1 MPLDRRGATGAALG
15 DEDAEEERVYR
26 PLLFQS
32 TGYAS
37 SELFRD
43 SYEMHSRL
51 PTVSSTAPLL
61 GVEAAATD
69 SSENQ
74 KQRHVFEPQIRLETL
89 SSRAATAVLWITYLA
104 FLLAMALPY
113 LQSKGYLE
121 TAEELSGA
129 VCKDEVRRE
138 PCIQVD
144 KTRNVAQWAA
154 YVANVSRYTG
164 SIEIKLNVR
173 EQVNTS
179 TLSELLSSLE
189 NSSTFQELQG
199 VGTAWDMDR
208 GANRVKINLE
218 DEASSISEV
227 DDGEVD
233 QDAGYVLTYD
243 TRLYGIDHDVTPA
256 TKDLVID
263 ERNQSIWVEC
273 RSGGPCENVRLM
285 EVTQDVDRLGGSG
298 YDAYFAVV
306 TFRGLYP
313 NIFGKDV
320 VYEFAY
326 TKPAIHVGE
335 VVVRGVL
342 VLVSILALPCWF
354 ISVLNF
360 HSGSWSQ
367 VLTVQKWLLGVGVV
381 LVLWQNPVYAVSELY
396 TTVSMRTRFVSIT
409 CQSFAEAFFHVF
421 WLSLMDQHSGDF
433 SSRRCSFGTKFLFG
447 LVLFAVDTWMTA
459 LRMPKLFFEVERT
472 SSAHDFHHKELY
484 VLLGFIR
491 TGLVLF
497 WLAWIMTVGARSG
510 QYLKAL
516 PYMATRFKQL
526 SYRFLVLETLLIFV
540 YTFVLSALQIFYLTQ
555 TWYFV
560 GYDAFIQDSVH
571 TFAKMHTGHPSLGK
585 FLFLSVYVYLVMFV
599 HLPPLAGDSTG
610 LLTSTALHVEEKPR
624 VDSYGFLTP
633 DSNLFCVETA
643 GWLLEL
649 AYQAY
654 FDPPGCPSSS
664 GYGELT
670 LERYGFELI
679 THLRSNLT
687 DTHVVVA
694 WSQEDHRR
702 LVISFRGTTSKA
714 NWKSN
719 LRADQTVLW
728 IKSRGL
734 RWRKSCLEKVKDVA
748 AKIPLLNMALPRVH
762 RGFWIAY
769 ESIRDELK
777 EVTRLILD
785 ENPGISVYI
794 TGHSMGGALA
804 VIAAYDFAVNFSI
817 KVNMYNFGG
826 PRVGNPSF
834 RQHYD
839 SCVPTSYRV
848 VMDGDIVPGWPK
860 FWGLYQ
866 HVGTEISLDVAGNL
880 IVDPSFVERHLH
892 NSSRRKTTMHGTNV
906 YRVSIAKCLEN
917 LTTS

>member
-1 MPLDRRGATGAALG
+1 MPLDRQRGVTGSALG
-15 DEDAEEERVYR
+15 DEEEERVYR

-61 GVEAAATD
+61 GVEAAGGD
-69 SSENQ
+69 STENQ

-89 SSRAATAVLWITYLA
+89 SSRAATAVLWVTYLA
-104 FLLAMALPY
+104 FLLAMVLPY

-121 TAEELSGA
+121 TAVELSGA
-129 VCKDEVRRE
+129 VCKDEHRRE

-164 SIEIKLNVR
+164 SIELKLNVW

-179 TLSELLSSLE
+179 ILSDLLAPLE
-189 NSSTFQELQG
+189 NSNTFQELER
-199 VGTAWDMDR
+199 VGTAWNMDR
-208 GANRVKINLE
+208 GVKNGIA
-218 DEASSISEV
+218 EASSKDE
-227 DDGEVD
+227 EVD
-233 QDAGYVLTYD
+233 QAAGYVLTYD
-243 TRLYGIDHDVTPA
+243 ARLYGIDHDVTPA
-256 TKDLVID
+256 SKDPVVD

-273 RSGGPCENVRLM
+273 RSGGPCEDVRLV
-285 EVTQDVDRLGGSG
+285 EITQDIDRLGGSG

-313 NIFGKDV
+313 NVFGKNV

-335 VVVRGVL
+335 VIVRGVL

-360 HSGSWSQ
+360 HGGSWSQ

-409 CQSFAEAFFHVF
+409 CQSFAEAFFYVF

-433 SSRRCSFGTKFLFG
+433 LSRRCSFGTKFLFG
-447 LVLFAVDTWMTA
+447 LTLFAVDTWMTM
-459 LRMPKLFFEVERT
+459 LRMPKLLFGADET
-472 SSAHDFHHKELY
+472 SSARDFHHKELY

-497 WLAWIMTVGARSG
+497 WLTWIMIVGARSG
-510 QYLKAL
+510 RYLKAL

-540 YTFVLSALQIFYLTQ
+540 YTFVLSALQIFHLTQ

-571 TFAKMHTGHPSLGK
+571 TFAKTHTGHPSLGK

-610 LLTSTALHVEEKPR
+610 LLTSTAFHVDEKPR

-694 WSQEDHRR
+694 WSREDHRR

-804 VIAAYDFAVNFSI
+804 VIAAYDLAVNFSI
-817 KVNMYNFGG
+817 TVNMYNFGG

-848 VMDGDIVPGWPK
+848 VMDGDIVPGWPR
-860 FWGLYQ
+860 F
-866 HVGTEISLDVAGNL
+866 VGICVFYA
-880 IVDPSFVERHLH
+880 VW
-892 NSSRRKTTMHGTNV
+892 
-906 YRVSIAKCLEN
+906 
-917 LTTS
+917 

>member
-1 MPLDRRGATGAALG
+1 MRPSEGSRGAAGASG
-15 DEDAEEERVYR
+15 RDEEADEERVYR

-61 GVEAAATD
+61 GVETISD
-69 SSENQ
+69 QNQ
-74 KQRHVFEPQIRLETL
+74 KSRH
-89 SSRAATAVLWITYLA
+89 AVE
-104 FLLAMALPY
+104 LP
-113 LQSKGYLE
+113 G
-121 TAEELSGA
+121 G
-129 VCKDEVRRE
+129 VCKDDVRRE
-138 PCIQVD
+138 PCIEVD
-144 KTRNVAQWAA
+144 KARNVAQWAA

-164 SIEIKLNVR
+164 SIEIKLDVR

-179 TLSELLSSLE
+179 TSAALIASIVES
-189 NSSTFQELQG
+189 NTFQELER
-199 VGTAWDMDR
+199 VGAAWTMDR
-208 GANRVKINLE
+208 YANRAKDALE
-218 DEASSISEV
+218 DEAASISELEDGDV
-227 DDGEVD
+227 DEAIGF
-233 QDAGYVLTYD
+233 VLTYD
-243 TRLYGIDHDVTPA
+243 ARLYGIDHDVTPVA
-256 TKDLVID
+256 KDLVAD

-273 RSGGPCENVRLM
+273 RTGGPCEIVRLL
-285 EVTQDVDRLGGSG
+285 EITQDVDRL
-298 YDAYFAVV
+298 
-306 TFRGLYP
+306 
-313 NIFGKDV
+313 
-320 VYEFAY
+320 
-326 TKPAIHVGE
+326 
-335 VVVRGVL
+335 
-342 VLVSILALPCWF
+342 
-354 ISVLNF
+354 
-360 HSGSWSQ
+360 
-367 VLTVQKWLLGVGVV
+367 
-381 LVLWQNPVYAVSELY
+381 
-396 TTVSMRTRFVSIT
+396 
-409 CQSFAEAFFHVF
+409 SFAEAFFYVF

-433 SSRRCSFGTKFLFG
+433 LSRRCSFVPKLLFG
-447 LVLFAVDTWMTA
+447 LVLFTVDTGMT
-459 LRMPKLFFEVERT
+459 LPRMPKLFDGMAA
-472 SSAHDFHHKELY
+472 AHGWHHDKLY
-484 VLLGFIR
+484 VLLGFMR
-491 TGLVLF
+491 TGLILL
-497 WLAWIMTVGARSG
+497 WLVWIMVVVARSG
-510 QYLKAL
+510 RHLKAL

-540 YTFVLSALQIFYLTQ
+540 YVFVLSALQVFFLTQ
-555 TWYFV
+555 TWYIV
-560 GYDAFIQDSVH
+560 GYDAFIQDAVH

-610 LLTSTALHVEEKPR
+610 LLASTAFNVDEKPR

-633 DSNLFCVETA
+633 ESNLFCVETA

-679 THLRSNLT
+679 THLRT
-687 DTHVVVA
+687 
-694 WSQEDHRR
+694 
-702 LVISFRGTTSKA
+702 
-714 NWKSN
+714 
-719 LRADQTVLW
+719 
-728 IKSRGL
+728 
-734 RWRKSCLEKVKDVA
+734 
-748 AKIPLLNMALPRVH
+748 
-762 RGFWIAY
+762 Y

-785 ENPGISVYI
+785 ENPGVSVYI

-804 VIAAYDFAVNFSI
+804 ILAAYDLAVNFSI

-839 SCVPTSYRV
+839 SCVPMSYRV

-917 LTTS
+917 LTS

>member
-1 MPLDRRGATGAALG
+1 MRPYDRQRGAAGASLG
-15 DEDAEEERVYR
+15 GGDAEEDRVYR

-51 PTVSSTAPLL
+51 PNASSTAPLL
-61 GVEAAATD
+61 GVETNATV
-69 SSENQ
+69 STQNQ
-74 KQRHVFEPQIRLETL
+74 KPRHLFEPQIRLETL
-89 SSRAATAVLWITYLA
+89 SSRAATAVLWVTYLA

-121 TAEELSGA
+121 TAVELPGGL
-129 VCKDEVRRE
+129 CKPDQVRRE
-138 PCIQVD
+138 PCIEVD
-144 KTRNVAQWAA
+144 ATRNIAQWAA
-154 YVANVSRYTG
+154 YVANVSRYAG
-164 SIEIKLNVR
+164 SVEIKLDVR

-179 TLSELLSSLE
+179 TSEALLSSLVE
-189 NSSTFQELQG
+189 SNTYQELER
-199 VGTAWDMDR
+199 VGTAWKMDR
-208 GANRVKINLE
+208 DATRVKSILD
-218 DEASSISEV
+218 DEGSEV
-227 DDGEVD
+227 SEIEDGEVD
-233 QDAGYVLTYD
+233 QEAGYVLTYD
-243 TRLYGIDHDVTPA
+243 ARLYGIDHDVTPVA
-256 TKDLVID
+256 KDLVMD
-263 ERNQSIWVEC
+263 EHNRSVWVEC
-273 RSGGPCENVRLM
+273 HTGEPCEIVRLL
-285 EVTQDVDRLGGSG
+285 EITQDVDRLGRSG
-298 YDAYFAVV
+298 YDAYFAIL
-306 TFRGLYP
+306 TFRGMYP
-313 NIFGKDV
+313 NVFGKDV
-320 VYEFAY
+320 VYQFAY

-335 VVVRGVL
+335 VVVRGVM
-342 VLVSILALPCWF
+342 VLSSILALPCWF

-360 HSGSWSQ
+360 HGEPR
-367 VLTVQKWLLGVGVV
+367 VCCIGD
-381 LVLWQNPVYAVSELY
+381 VYFREYAY
-396 TTVSMRTRFVSIT
+396 
-409 CQSFAEAFFHVF
+409 A
-421 WLSLMDQHSGDF
+421 HSGDF
-433 SSRRCSFGTKFLFG
+433 SSRRCAFAPKLMFG
-447 LVLFAVDTWMTA
+447 LLLFAVDT
-459 LRMPKLFFEVERT
+459 
-472 SSAHDFHHKELY
+472 
-484 VLLGFIR
+484 
-491 TGLVLF
+491 GLILA
-497 WLAWIMTVGARSG
+497 WLVWIMTVGARSG
-510 QYLKAL
+510 RHLKAL

-540 YTFVLSALQIFYLTQ
+540 YVFVLSAVQIFYLTK
-555 TWYFV
+555 TWYFA
-560 GYDAFIQDSVH
+560 GYDAFIQDAVH

-610 LLTSTALHVEEKPR
+610 LLASTAFTVDEKPR

-633 DSNLFCVETA
+633 ESNLFCVETS

-654 FDPPGCPSSS
+654 FDPPGCPSPS
-664 GYGELT
+664 GY
-670 LERYGFELI
+670 
-679 THLRSNLT
+679 
-687 DTHVVVA
+687 
-694 WSQEDHRR
+694 EDHRR
-702 LVISFRGTTSKA
+702 LVISFRGTTSKE
-714 NWKSN
+714 NWRSN
-719 LRADQTVLW
+719 LRADQHVLW

-734 RWRKSCLEKVKDVA
+734 RWRRTCLEKVEDVA

-769 ESIRDELK
+769 ESIRDQLK

-785 ENPGISVYI
+785 ENPGVSVYI

-804 VIAAYDFAVNFSI
+804 VLAAYDLAVNFSI

-839 SCVPTSYRV
+839 RCVPTSYRV

-892 NSSRRKTTMHGTNV
+892 SSSRRKTTMHEDPVGV
-906 YRVSIAKCLEN
+906 PFE
-917 LTTS
+917 

>member
-1 MPLDRRGATGAALG
+1 MRPYDRQRGAAGASLG
-15 DEDAEEERVYR
+15 GGDAEEDRVYR

-51 PTVSSTAPLL
+51 PNASSTAPLL
-61 GVEAAATD
+61 GVETNATV
-69 SSENQ
+69 STQNQ
-74 KQRHVFEPQIRLETL
+74 KPRHLFEPQIRLETL
-89 SSRAATAVLWITYLA
+89 SSRAATAVLWVTYLA

-121 TAEELSGA
+121 TAVELPGGL
-129 VCKDEVRRE
+129 CKPDQVRRE
-138 PCIQVD
+138 PCIEVD
-144 KTRNVAQWAA
+144 ATRNIAQWAA
-154 YVANVSRYTG
+154 YVANVSRYAG
-164 SIEIKLNVR
+164 SVEIKLDVR

-179 TLSELLSSLE
+179 TSEALLSSLVE
-189 NSSTFQELQG
+189 SNTYQELER
-199 VGTAWDMDR
+199 VGTAWKMDR
-208 GANRVKINLE
+208 DATRVKSILD
-218 DEASSISEV
+218 DEGSEV
-227 DDGEVD
+227 SEIEDGEVD
-233 QDAGYVLTYD
+233 QEAGYVLTYD
-243 TRLYGIDHDVTPA
+243 ARLYGIDHDVTPVA
-256 TKDLVID
+256 KDLVMD
-263 ERNQSIWVEC
+263 EHNRSVWVEC
-273 RSGGPCENVRLM
+273 HTGEPCEIVRLL
-285 EVTQDVDRLGGSG
+285 EITQDVDRLGRSG
-298 YDAYFAVV
+298 YDAYFAIL
-306 TFRGLYP
+306 TFRGMYP
-313 NIFGKDV
+313 NVFGKDV
-320 VYEFAY
+320 VYQFAY

-335 VVVRGVL
+335 VVVRGVM
-342 VLVSILALPCWF
+342 VLSSILALPCWF

-360 HSGSWSQ
+360 HGEPR
-367 VLTVQKWLLGVGVV
+367 VCCIGD
-381 LVLWQNPVYAVSELY
+381 VYFREYA
-396 TTVSMRTRFVSIT
+396 
-409 CQSFAEAFFHVF
+409 
-421 WLSLMDQHSGDF
+421 LMDQHSGDF
-433 SSRRCSFGTKFLFG
+433 SSRRCAFAPKLMFG
-447 LVLFAVDTWMTA
+447 LLLFAVDT
-459 LRMPKLFFEVERT
+459 
-472 SSAHDFHHKELY
+472 
-484 VLLGFIR
+484 
-491 TGLVLF
+491 GLILA
-497 WLAWIMTVGARSG
+497 WLVWIMTVGARSG
-510 QYLKAL
+510 RHLKAL

-540 YTFVLSALQIFYLTQ
+540 YVFVLSAVQIFYLTK
-555 TWYFV
+555 TWYFA
-560 GYDAFIQDSVH
+560 GYDAFIQDAVH

-610 LLTSTALHVEEKPR
+610 LLASTAFTVDEKPR

-633 DSNLFCVETA
+633 ESNLFCVETS

-654 FDPPGCPSSS
+654 FDPPGCPSPS

-687 DTHVVVA
+687 DTHAVVA

-702 LVISFRGTTSKA
+702 LVISFRGTTSKE
-714 NWKSN
+714 NWRSN
-719 LRADQTVLW
+719 LRADQHVLW

-734 RWRKSCLEKVKDVA
+734 RWRRTCLEKVEDVA

-769 ESIRDELK
+769 ESIRDQLK

-785 ENPGISVYI
+785 ENPGVSVYI

-804 VIAAYDFAVNFSI
+804 VLAAYDLAVNFSI

-839 SCVPTSYRV
+839 RCVPTSYRV

-892 NSSRRKTTMHGTNV
+892 SSSRRKTTMHGTNV

-917 LTTS
+917 LTAS

>member
-1 MPLDRRGATGAALG
+1 MRPLDRQRGASGAALG
-15 DEDAEEERVYR
+15 DGDAEEERVYR

-51 PTVSSTAPLL
+51 PSVSSTAPLL
-61 GVEAAATD
+61 GVEATATNSD
-69 SSENQ
+69 ENQ
-74 KQRHVFEPQIRLETL
+74 KQIFEPQIRLETL
-89 SSRAATAVLWITYLA
+89 SSRAATAVLWITYFA

-121 TAEELSGA
+121 TAVELSGD
-129 VCKDEVRRE
+129 VCKDEMRRE
-138 PCIQVD
+138 PCIEID
-144 KTRNVAQWAA
+144 PTRNIARWAA

-164 SIEIKLNVR
+164 SIEIKLDVR
-173 EQVNTS
+173 EQVN
-179 TLSELLSSLE
+179 SSMTTESL
-189 NSSTFQELQG
+189 STFVESNMFHELER
-199 VGTAWDMDR
+199 VATAWDMGRD
-208 GANRVKINLE
+208 ANRVKSNLE
-218 DEASSISEV
+218 DETISEV
-227 DDGEVD
+227 DDGEID
-233 QDAGYVLTYD
+233 QRAGYVLTYD
-243 TRLYGIDHDVTPA
+243 ARLYGIDHDVVPVGN
-256 TKDLVID
+256 DLVID

-273 RSGGPCENVRLM
+273 RSAGPCEVVRLL
-285 EVTQDVDRLGGSG
+285 EITQDVDRLGGSG
-298 YDAYFAVV
+298 YDSYFTVV

-313 NIFGKDV
+313 NVFGKNV
-320 VYEFAY
+320 VYQFAY

-335 VVVRGVL
+335 VIVRGIL
-342 VLVSILALPCWF
+342 VLTSIFALPCWF

-367 VLTVQKWLLGVGVV
+367 VLTIQKWLLGVGVV
-381 LVLWQNPVYAVSELY
+381 LILWQNPVYAVSELY
-396 TTVSMRTRFVSIT
+396 TTVSMHTRFVSIT
-409 CQSFAEAFFHVF
+409 CQLFAEAFFYVF
-421 WLSLMDQHSGDF
+421 WLCLMDHHSGDF
-433 SSRRCSFGTKFLFG
+433 ASRRCSLATKFMFG
-447 LVLFAVDTWMTA
+447 IILFAVDTGMTV
-459 LRMPKLFFEVERT
+459 LRMPKLLFGVERV
-472 SSAHDFHHKELY
+472 SSVHEFHHKELY
-484 VLLGFIR
+484 ALLGFIR
-491 TGLVLF
+491 MSLVLS
-497 WLAWIMTVGARSG
+497 WLVWIGVVGARSDRH
-510 QYLKAL
+510 LKTL

-526 SYRFLVLETLLIFV
+526 SYRFLVLETLLIFIYV
-540 YTFVLSALQIFYLTQ
+540 FVLSALQIFYLTQ

-585 FLFLSVYVYLVMFV
+585 FIFLSVYVYLIMFV

-610 LLTSTALHVEEKPR
+610 LLASTAFHVAEKPR
-624 VDSYGFLTP
+624 VDPYGFLTP

-654 FDPPGCPSSS
+654 FDPPGSSSMS

-702 LVISFRGTTSKA
+702 LVISFRGTTSKE

-719 LRADQTVLW
+719 LRADQKMLW

-734 RWRKSCLEKVKDVA
+734 RWRKSCLEKLRDVA

-834 RQHYD
+834 RQHYS

-892 NSSRRKTTMHGTNV
+892 NSTRRKTTMHGTNV

-917 LTTS
+917 LTS

>member
-1 MPLDRRGATGAALG
+1 MRPSEHQRGTAGAYRGSEHAS
-15 DEDAEEERVYR
+15 EERVYR

-51 PTVSSTAPLL
+51 PTAPLL
-61 GVEAAATD
+61 GVETSAAEPE
-69 SSENQ
+69 ENQ
-74 KQRHVFEPQIRLETL
+74 KKRHVFEPQIRLETL
-89 SSRAATAVLWITYLA
+89 SSRAATAVLWVTYLV

-121 TAEELSGA
+121 TAVELPGG
-129 VCKDEVRRE
+129 VCQTEKKVGEE

-144 KTRNVAQWAA
+144 KTRSIAQWTA
-154 YVANVSRYTG
+154 YVTNVSRYSG
-164 SIEIKLNVR
+164 SIEIKLDVR
-173 EQVNTS
+173 EQVNASTS
-179 TLSELLSSLE
+179 VASLVE
-189 NSSTFQELQG
+189 SNTYQELER
-199 VGTAWDMDR
+199 VGTAWKMDR
-208 GANRVKINLE
+208 KANRGNSNLE
-218 DEASSISEV
+218 NEASSISEV
-227 DDGEVD
+227 AEGEVD
-233 QDAGYVLTYD
+233 QEAGYVLTYD
-243 TRLYGIDHDVTPA
+243 ARLYGIDHEVTPA
-256 TKDLVID
+256 TKDLVTD
-263 ERNQSIWVEC
+263 ERNQSIWIEC
-273 RSGGPCENVRLM
+273 RSSEPCEVVQLL
-285 EVTQDVDRLGGSG
+285 EITQDVDRLGGSG
-298 YDAYFAVV
+298 YDAYFVIV
-306 TFRGLYP
+306 SFRGLYP
-313 NIFGKDV
+313 NVFGKDV
-320 VYEFAY
+320 VYQFAY

-335 VVVRGVL
+335 VIVRGVM
-342 VLVSILALPCWF
+342 VLASILALPCWF

-360 HSGSWSQ
+360 HGGSWSQ
-367 VLTVQKWLLGVGVV
+367 VLTVQKWLLGIGVV
-381 LVLWQNPVYAVSELY
+381 LVLWQNPVYAVSQLY

-409 CQSFAEAFFHVF
+409 SQSLAEASFYVF
-421 WLSLMDQHSGDF
+421 WLSLMDLHS
-433 SSRRCSFGTKFLFG
+433 
-447 LVLFAVDTWMTA
+447 DTAMTM
-459 LRMPKLFFEVERT
+459 LRLPKLFFGAEGA
-472 SSAHDFHHKELY
+472 SSAHDFQHLEIY

-491 TGLVLF
+491 TGLILI
-497 WLAWIMTVGARSG
+497 WLVWIMKVGARSG
-510 QYLKAL
+510 QHLKAL

-526 SYRFLVLETLLIFV
+526 SYRFLVLETLLIFF
-540 YTFVLSALQIFYLTQ
+540 YIFVLSALQIFYLTQ

-560 GYDAFIQDSVH
+560 GYDAFIQDSMH

-585 FLFLSVYVYLVMFV
+585 FVFLSVYVYLVMFV
-599 HLPPLAGDSTG
+599 HLPPLAGNSTG
-610 LLTSTALHVEEKPR
+610 LLASTAFHVDEKPR

-702 LVISFRGTTSKA
+702 LVISFRGTTSKE

-719 LRADQTVLW
+719 LRADQHVLW
-728 IKSRGL
+728 ITSRGL
-734 RWRKSCLEKVKDVA
+734 RWRKTCIEKVKDTA

-769 ESIRDELK
+769 ESIREELK

-785 ENPGISVYI
+785 ENPGVSVYI

-804 VIAAYDFAVNFSI
+804 IIAAYDLAVNFSI

-892 NSSRRKTTMHGTNV
+892 HSSRRKTTMHGTNV

>member
-1 MPLDRRGATGAALG
+1 MRPSDRQRGAAGASLG
-15 DEDAEEERVYR
+15 GGDAEEDRVYR

-51 PTVSSTAPLL
+51 PNASSTAPLL
-61 GVEAAATD
+61 GVETNATV
-69 SSENQ
+69 STQNQ
-74 KQRHVFEPQIRLETL
+74 KPRHLFEPQIRLETL
-89 SSRAATAVLWITYLA
+89 SSRAATAVLWVTYLA

-121 TAEELSGA
+121 TAVELPGGL
-129 VCKDEVRRE
+129 CKPDQVRRE
-138 PCIQVD
+138 PCIEVD
-144 KTRNVAQWAA
+144 ATRNIAQWAA
-154 YVANVSRYTG
+154 YVTNVSRYAG
-164 SIEIKLNVR
+164 SVEIKLDVR

-179 TLSELLSSLE
+179 TSEALLSSLVE
-189 NSSTFQELQG
+189 SNTYQELER
-199 VGTAWDMDR
+199 VGTAWKMDR
-208 GANRVKINLE
+208 DATRVKSILD
-218 DEASSISEV
+218 DEGSEV
-227 DDGEVD
+227 SEIEDGEVD
-233 QDAGYVLTYD
+233 QEAGYVLTYD
-243 TRLYGIDHDVTPA
+243 ARLYGIDHDVTPVA
-256 TKDLVID
+256 KDLVMD
-263 ERNQSIWVEC
+263 EHNRSVWVEC
-273 RSGGPCENVRLM
+273 HTGEPCEIVRLL
-285 EVTQDVDRLGGSG
+285 EITQDVDRLGRSG
-298 YDAYFAVV
+298 YDAYFAIL
-306 TFRGLYP
+306 TFRGMYP
-313 NIFGKDV
+313 NVFGKDV
-320 VYEFAY
+320 VYQFAY

-335 VVVRGVL
+335 VVVRGVM
-342 VLVSILALPCWF
+342 VLSSILALPCWF

-360 HSGSWSQ
+360 HGD
-367 VLTVQKWLLGVGVV
+367 TG
-381 LVLWQNPVYAVSELY
+381 
-396 TTVSMRTRFVSIT
+396 TTVLQMS
-409 CQSFAEAFFHVF
+409 
-421 WLSLMDQHSGDF
+421 
-433 SSRRCSFGTKFLFG
+433 
-447 LVLFAVDTWMTA
+447 
-459 LRMPKLFFEVERT
+459 KLFFGAEAA
-472 SSAHDFHHKELY
+472 SSAHDFHHEELY

-491 TGLVLF
+491 TGLILA
-497 WLAWIMTVGARSG
+497 WLVWIMTVGARSG
-510 QYLKAL
+510 RHLKAL

-540 YTFVLSALQIFYLTQ
+540 YVFVLSAVQIFYLTK
-555 TWYFV
+555 TWYFA
-560 GYDAFIQDSVH
+560 GYDAFIQDAVH

-610 LLTSTALHVEEKPR
+610 LLASTAFTVDEKPR

-633 DSNLFCVETA
+633 ESNLFCVETS

-654 FDPPGCPSSS
+654 FDPPGCPSPS

-687 DTHVVVA
+687 DTHAVVA

-702 LVISFRGTTSKA
+702 LVISFRGTTSKE
-714 NWKSN
+714 NWRSN
-719 LRADQTVLW
+719 LRADQHVLW

-734 RWRKSCLEKVKDVA
+734 RWRRTCLEKVEDVA

-769 ESIRDELK
+769 ESIRDQLK

-785 ENPGISVYI
+785 ENPGVSVYI

-804 VIAAYDFAVNFSI
+804 VLAAYDLAVNFSI

-839 SCVPTSYRV
+839 RCVPTSYRV

-892 NSSRRKTTMHGTNV
+892 SSSRRKTTMHGTNV

-917 LTTS
+917 LTAS

>member
-1 MPLDRRGATGAALG
+1 MRPYDRQRGAAGASLG
-15 DEDAEEERVYR
+15 GGDAEEDRVYR

-51 PTVSSTAPLL
+51 PNASSTAPLL
-61 GVEAAATD
+61 GVETNATV
-69 SSENQ
+69 STQNQ
-74 KQRHVFEPQIRLETL
+74 KPRHLFEPQIRLETL
-89 SSRAATAVLWITYLA
+89 SSRAATAVLWVTYLA

-121 TAEELSGA
+121 TAVELPGGL
-129 VCKDEVRRE
+129 CKPDQVRRE
-138 PCIQVD
+138 PCIEVD
-144 KTRNVAQWAA
+144 ATRNIAQWAA
-154 YVANVSRYTG
+154 YVANVSRYAG
-164 SIEIKLNVR
+164 SVEIKLDVR

-179 TLSELLSSLE
+179 TSEALLSSLVE
-189 NSSTFQELQG
+189 SNTYQELER
-199 VGTAWDMDR
+199 VGTAWKMDR
-208 GANRVKINLE
+208 DATRVKSILD
-218 DEASSISEV
+218 DEGSEV
-227 DDGEVD
+227 SEIEDGEVD
-233 QDAGYVLTYD
+233 QEAGYVLTYD
-243 TRLYGIDHDVTPA
+243 ARLYGIDHDVTPVA
-256 TKDLVID
+256 KDLVMD
-263 ERNQSIWVEC
+263 EHNRSVWVEC
-273 RSGGPCENVRLM
+273 HTGEPCEIVRLL
-285 EVTQDVDRLGGSG
+285 EITQDVDRLGRSG
-298 YDAYFAVV
+298 YDAYFAIL
-306 TFRGLYP
+306 TFRGMYP
-313 NIFGKDV
+313 NVFGKDV
-320 VYEFAY
+320 VYQFAY

-335 VVVRGVL
+335 VVVRGVM
-342 VLVSILALPCWF
+342 VLSSILALPCWF

-360 HSGSWSQ
+360 HGEPR
-367 VLTVQKWLLGVGVV
+367 VCCIGD
-381 LVLWQNPVYAVSELY
+381 VYFREYA
-396 TTVSMRTRFVSIT
+396 
-409 CQSFAEAFFHVF
+409 
-421 WLSLMDQHSGDF
+421 LMDQHSGDF
-433 SSRRCSFGTKFLFG
+433 SSRRCAFAPKLMFG
-447 LVLFAVDTWMTA
+447 LLLFAVDT
-459 LRMPKLFFEVERT
+459 
-472 SSAHDFHHKELY
+472 
-484 VLLGFIR
+484 
-491 TGLVLF
+491 GLILA
-497 WLAWIMTVGARSG
+497 WLVWIMTVGARSG
-510 QYLKAL
+510 RHLKAL

-540 YTFVLSALQIFYLTQ
+540 YVFVLSAVQIFYLTK
-555 TWYFV
+555 TWYFA
-560 GYDAFIQDSVH
+560 GYDAFIQDAVH

-610 LLTSTALHVEEKPR
+610 LLASTAFTVDEKPR

-633 DSNLFCVETA
+633 ESNLFCVETS

-654 FDPPGCPSSS
+654 FDPPGCPSPS
-664 GYGELT
+664 GY
-670 LERYGFELI
+670 
-679 THLRSNLT
+679 
-687 DTHVVVA
+687 
-694 WSQEDHRR
+694 EDHRR
-702 LVISFRGTTSKA
+702 LVISFRGTTSKE
-714 NWKSN
+714 NWRSN
-719 LRADQTVLW
+719 LRADQHVLW

-734 RWRKSCLEKVKDVA
+734 RWRRTCLEKVEDVA

-769 ESIRDELK
+769 ESIRDQLK

-785 ENPGISVYI
+785 ENPGVSVYI

-804 VIAAYDFAVNFSI
+804 VLAAYDLAVNFSI

-839 SCVPTSYRV
+839 RCVPTSYRV

-892 NSSRRKTTMHGTNV
+892 SSSRRKTTMHGTNV

-917 LTTS
+917 LTAS